1 MKRLLVL
8 ANWMQGT
15 ALSGGDLIFIELV
28 KRWRDKLDITLFLS
42 AEGVAICQNHGLTG
56 VKHIVGAVQKF
67 SQRGYLRDYLYRT

>member
-42 AEGVAICQNHGLTG
+42 AEGVAICQNHG
-56 VKHIVGAVQKF
+56 
-67 SQRGYLRDYLYRT
+67 